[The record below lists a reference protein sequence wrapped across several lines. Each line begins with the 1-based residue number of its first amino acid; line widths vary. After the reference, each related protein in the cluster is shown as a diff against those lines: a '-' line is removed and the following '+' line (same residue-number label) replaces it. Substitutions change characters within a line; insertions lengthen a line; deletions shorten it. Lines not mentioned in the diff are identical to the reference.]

1 MPRVFV
7 RLDSALGLTMAERES
22 YLDRL
27 AALLPSCELVPI
39 RRNWPSSLSIVAP
52 AAIRDNAGRAA
63 VAAYAA
69 TILESIA

>member
-7 RLDSALGLTMAERES
+7 RLDSAIGLSVVEQES
-22 YLDRL
+22 YLARL
-27 AALLPSCELVPI
+27 SSLLPGCDLVPV
-39 RRNWPSSLSIVAP
+39 RRNWPSSLSVVAP

>member
-1 MPRVFV
+1 MPRVFI
-7 RLDSALGLTMAERES
+7 RLDSALGLTLSERES

-27 AALLPSCELVPI
+27 AALLPDCDLVPV

-69 TILESIA
+69 TVLESVR